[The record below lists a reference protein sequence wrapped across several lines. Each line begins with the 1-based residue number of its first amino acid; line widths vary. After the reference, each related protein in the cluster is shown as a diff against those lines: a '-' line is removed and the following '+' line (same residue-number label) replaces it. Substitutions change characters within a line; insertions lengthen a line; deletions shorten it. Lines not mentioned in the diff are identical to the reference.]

1 MVTIGPGDPVR
12 LPSHGPEST
21 QVALVTGP
29 LDRTL
34 ETKVIQSKVRIAIG
48 QLDRT
53 LETEVANFFPPQNGN
68 YLEAA
73 VRESFPLIVV
83 RSTHQH
89 VRQAGLALRRCFVI
103 HYVFGRFC

>member
-1 MVTIGPGDPVR
+1 MR

-29 LDRTL
+29 LERTL

-48 QLDRT
+48 QLDQT
-53 LETEVANFFPPQNGN
+53 LETKVAKFFRLKMKN

-73 VRESFPLIVV
+73 VRESLPLVVV

-89 VRQAGLALRRCFVI
+89 VRQAGLALRR
-103 HYVFGRFC
+103 